1 MKLTPFQLAAIA
13 VGGFASVIMLNIL
26 ASYKAND
33 DFRGYL
39 QGLKPSDVIPMRVRR
54 VAEENMETVP
64 TGDSDNEDEDDG
76 E

>member
-1 MKLTPFQLAAIA
+1 MKLSPFQLAAIA

-39 QGLKPSDVIPMRVRR
+39 QSLKPSDVIPMRVRR
-54 VAEENMETVP
+54 VAEENMEAVP
-64 TGDSDNEDEDDG
+64 AVDSNDEGDDDG
-76 E
+76 A